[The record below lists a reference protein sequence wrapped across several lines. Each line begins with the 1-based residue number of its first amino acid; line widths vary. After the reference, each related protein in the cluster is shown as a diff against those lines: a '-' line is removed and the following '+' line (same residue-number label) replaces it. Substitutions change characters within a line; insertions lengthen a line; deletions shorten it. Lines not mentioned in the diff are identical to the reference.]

1 MGSYPKVPYVV
12 GDDVAILHCERSVCK
27 KVKIRRNLPGNIIVI
42 HGVNDV
48 GVSYKAVEHGLCEGL
63 TQRLGRGFTP
73 ASYRMPVAADKD
85 RLEDDPDAVFF
96 KRTIAKDTNSPVIPF
111 YWGYREVGEKCRTVN
126 GQFVD
131 RYGNRLD
138 KDLSKEGGPFGNAT
152 SNLPDMWRPGMYAPA
167 DPMGDALRP
176 LKTAPGRMYMV
187 LAAQRLAALIS
198 MIRDYDADDTVSIVA
213 HSQGCLLSLLA
224 QAMLMEKGLA
234 PADNLILTHPPYSLV
249 DSLPLLM
256 RGAAWFDGGEDAAM
270 KPYYHLLSGAQTLGA
285 RLKTLV
291 NIVAGVAKGNGQPCM
306 PPFADLKK
314 DDHRGMVGSRWQ
326 SADDRDN
333 RRKVYL
339 YFCPEDMTVALDN
352 IQGIGWDGVPDYAT
366 GSELIEEEET
376 SSLDGY
382 SISSGHTKMVER
394 SQVRGA
400 LAELGG
406 RFYQRVFSN
415 KTRLDPATGKTTV
428 SFVGKPPPFDFPLRL
443 PTETEQSHVEVS
455 LRSHRAQHKAVAW
468 PVNTRLSKAEQRN
481 GVRTIT
487 GEALKQPVPADLR
500 GTSQIDP
507 ANIPATSM
515 MRNRTVADQ
524 GPAEDV
530 DPCDASVAPTSG
542 SGMQIRSEYRPD
554 PGGYQK
560 FPEREEHLSQRELA
574 LMTASYNEEK
584 GLHLKDKRDQR
595 EVVSAKRYPD
605 SKVVAQ
611 IQESPNESRLR
622 WQREVSAKSFHSSI
636 IGSAKNHSQVTAYD
650 VAIGSGKASSDPQFY
665 AYLCAVADW
674 RVKVL
679 KKGEQPRDGILL
691 MHRFRALYSSYLDVE
706 PAWRQSIIEGSIG
719 YYNSGSLPVG
729 LPLLSGAL
737 WKIVVSQTKNMK
749 IVAEK
754 KISGVSKTHR

>member
-12 GDDVAILHCERSVCK
+12 GEEVALLHCERSVCK

-48 GVSYKAVEHGLCEGL
+48 GVSYKAVEDGLCTGL
-63 TQRLGRGFTP
+63 AARLGRSFTP
-73 ASYRMPVAADKD
+73 ATYRMPMAADKD
-85 RLEDDPDAVFF
+85 KLEDDPDAVFF

-111 YWGYREVGEKCRTVN
+111 YWGYREVGVKCKTIN

-152 SNLPDMWRPGMYAPA
+152 SNLPDMWRPGIYAPV

-176 LKTAPGRMYMV
+176 LRTAPGRMYMV

-224 QAMLMEKGLA
+224 QAMLMEKGSA

-285 RLKTLV
+285 RLNTLV
-291 NIVAGVAKGNGQPCM
+291 NIVAGVAKGNGQACQ

-314 DDHRGMVGSRWQ
+314 DEHRGMVGSRWQ
-326 SADDRDN
+326 SAEDRDN

-352 IQGIGWDGVPDYAT
+352 IQGIGWDGVPDYAS
-366 GSELIEEEET
+366 GSELVEEEET

-382 SISSGHTKMVER
+382 SVSSGHTKIVEHKKVR
-394 SQVRGA
+394 SA

-415 KTRLDPATGKTTV
+415 KTRLEPATGKTMA
-428 SFVGKPPPFDFPLRL
+428 SLVGKPPPFDFPLRL
-443 PTETEQSHVEVS
+443 MTESEQSHVELS
-455 LRSHRAQHKAVAW
+455 LRSHRAQHNAVVW
-468 PVNTRLSKAEQRN
+468 PVNTRLSKVEQRN
-481 GVRTIT
+481 GVRTIN
-487 GEALKQPVPADLR
+487 GEALKQPVLADLR
-500 GTSQIDP
+500 GTSQIDSP
-507 ANIPATSM
+507 NIPKTSM
-515 MRNRTVADQ
+515 MRNRKPEDQ
-524 GPAEDV
+524 GPVEEV
-530 DPCDASVAPTSG
+530 DPCDASVALTSG
-542 SGMQIRSEYRPD
+542 SGLHTSAEDRPD
-554 PGGYQK
+554 PAGYRR
-560 FPEREEHLSQRELA
+560 FPERDEAIRGAELA
-574 LMTASYNEEK
+574 LMTTAYNKEK
-584 GLHLKDKRDQR
+584 KLDGKEPLDQR
-595 EVVSAKRYPD
+595 KVIAATRYTEGN
-605 SKVVAQ
+605 VLAT
-611 IQESPNESRLR
+611 IQESPNEARLR

-674 RVKVL
+674 RVKDLKSNEKGRNGIRIKEKFVL
-679 KKGEQPRDGILL
+679 EFAP
-691 MHRFRALYSSYLDVE
+691 YLSVE
-706 PAWRQSIIEGSIG
+706 PAWRSAVINGTID
-719 YYNSGSLPVG
+719 YYNTGVLPAG
-729 LPLLSGAL
+729 LPLLSGPL
-737 WKIVVSQTKNMK
+737 WKIVVSQTKNTK
-749 IVAEK
+749 IVTEK
-754 KISGVSKTHR
+754 KAK

>member
-12 GDDVAILHCERSVCK
+12 GEDVTLLHCERTVCE

-48 GVSYKAVEHGLCEGL
+48 GVSYKAVEHGLCAGL
-63 TQRLGRGFTP
+63 AARLGRPFTP

-85 RLEDDPDAVFF
+85 KLEDDPDAVFF

-152 SNLPDMWRPGMYAPA
+152 SSLPDMWRPGMYAPA

-234 PADNLILTHPPYSLV
+234 AADNLILTHPPYSLV

-270 KPYYHLLSGAQTLGA
+270 KPYYHLLSGAQTMGA

-291 NIVAGVAKGNGQPCM
+291 NIVSGVAKGNGQACK
-306 PPFADLKK
+306 PPFAELKK
-314 DDHRGMVGSRWQ
+314 DEHRGMVGSRWQ

-352 IQGIGWDGVPDYAT
+352 IQGIGWDGVPDHAS
-366 GSELIEEEET
+366 GSELVEEEET

-382 SISSGHTKMVER
+382 SMSSGHTKLVEHK
-394 SQVRGA
+394 QVRAA

-428 SFVGKPPPFDFPLRL
+428 SLVGKPPPFDFPLRL
-443 PTETEQSHVEVS
+443 STETEQSHVEVS
-455 LRSHRAQHKAVAW
+455 LRKHRAQHQAVAW
-468 PVNTRLSKAEQRN
+468 PVNTRLSKTEQRN
-481 GVRTIT
+481 GIRTIT
-487 GEALKQPVPADLR
+487 GEALKQPVAADLR

-507 ANIPATSM
+507 ENIPATSM
-515 MRNRTVADQ
+515 MRNRPVADQ
-524 GPAEDV
+524 GPAEEV
-530 DPCDASVAPTSG
+530 DPCDASVALTSG
-542 SGMQIRSEYRPD
+542 SGLHATAEDRPD
-554 PGGYQK
+554 PAGYRR
-560 FPEREEHLSQRELA
+560 FPERDEAIRGAELA
-574 LMTASYNEEK
+574 LMTAAYNKEK
-584 GLHLKDKRDQR
+584 KLDGKGPLVQR
-595 EVVSAKRYPD
+595 KVIAATRYTEGN
-605 SKVVAQ
+605 VLAT
-611 IQESPNESRLR
+611 IQESPNEARLR

-674 RVKVL
+674 RVKDL
-679 KKGEQPRDGILL
+679 KNNEKGRKGI
-691 MHRFRALYSSYLDVE
+691 RTKEEFIFEFAPYLSVE
-706 PAWRQSIIEGSIG
+706 PGWRSAAINGSIG
-719 YYNSGSLPVG
+719 YYNTGILPAG
-729 LPLLSGAL
+729 LPLLSGPL
-737 WKIVVSQTKNMK
+737 WKIVVSQTKNIK
-749 IVAEK
+749 IVTEK
-754 KISGVSKTHR
+754 KAR

>member
-12 GDDVAILHCERSVCK
+12 GEDVAILHCERSVCK
-27 KVKIRRNLPGNIIVI
+27 KVKIRRNLPGNVIVI

-96 KRTIAKDTNSPVIPF
+96 KRTIDKDTDSPVIPF
-111 YWGYREVGEKCRTVN
+111 YWGYREVEGKTSTVN

-152 SNLPDMWRPGMYAPA
+152 SNLPDMWRPGIYAPA

-176 LKTAPGRMYMV
+176 LRTAPGRMYMV
-187 LAAQRLAALIS
+187 LAAQRLAALIA

-314 DDHRGMVGSRWQ
+314 DEHRGMVGGRWQ
-326 SADDRDN
+326 SAEDRDN

-352 IQGIGWDGVPDYAT
+352 IQGIGWDGVPDYAS

-382 SISSGHTKMVER
+382 SISSGHTKMVEHK
-394 SQVRGA
+394 QVRGA

-428 SFVGKPPPFDFPLRL
+428 SLVGRPPPFDFPLRL
-443 PTETEQSHVEVS
+443 ATESEQSHVEVS
-455 LRSHRAQHKAVAW
+455 LRSHRALHKAVAW
-468 PVNTRLSKAEQRN
+468 PVNTRLSKVEQRN

-507 ANIPATSM
+507 ANIPTTSM
-515 MRNRTVADQ
+515 MRNRKPEDQ
-524 GPAEDV
+524 GPVEEV

-560 FPEREEHLSQRELA
+560 FPEREEYLSQRELA
-574 LMTASYNEEK
+574 LMTASYNKEK
-584 GLHLKDKRDQR
+584 GLHVKDKRDQR

-622 WQREVSAKSFHSSI
+622 WQREVSPRSFHSSI

-674 RVKVL
+674 RVKIL

-706 PAWRQSIIEGSIG
+706 PAWRQSIIEGNIG
-719 YYNSGSLPVG
+719 YYNSGSLPAG

-754 KISGVSKTHR
+754 KISSVSKTHR

>member
-12 GDDVAILHCERSVCK
+12 GDDVAILHCERTVCK

-48 GVSYKAVEHGLCEGL
+48 GVSYKAVEHGLCAGL
-63 TQRLGRGFTP
+63 AARLGRPFTP

-85 RLEDDPDAVFF
+85 KLEDDPDAVFF

-111 YWGYREVGEKCRTVN
+111 YWGYREAGEKCRTVN

-152 SNLPDMWRPGMYAPA
+152 SSLPDMWRPGMYAPA

-176 LKTAPGRMYMV
+176 LRTAPGRMYMV

-198 MIRDYDADDTVSIVA
+198 MIRDYDAQDTVSIVA

-270 KPYYHLLSGAQTLGA
+270 KPYYHLLSGTQTLGA
-285 RLKTLV
+285 RLKTLA
-291 NIVAGVAKGNGQPCM
+291 NIVAGVAKGSGQACQ

-314 DDHRGMVGSRWQ
+314 DEHRGMVGNRWQ

-352 IQGIGWDGVPDYAT
+352 IQGIGWDGVPDHAL
-366 GSELIEEEET
+366 GSELVEEEET

-382 SISSGHTKMVER
+382 SISSGHTKMVEHK
-394 SQVRGA
+394 QVRGA

-406 RFYQRVFSN
+406 RFYQRVFSE

-428 SFVGKPPPFDFPLRL
+428 SLVGKPPPFDFPLRL

-455 LRSHRAQHKAVAW
+455 LRKHRAQHQAVAW
-468 PVNTRLSKAEQRN
+468 PVNTSLSKIAQRN
-481 GVRTIT
+481 GIRTIT
-487 GEALKQPVPADLR
+487 GEVLKQPVAADLR
-500 GTSQIDP
+500 GTSQIEP
-507 ANIPATSM
+507 ANIPVTSM
-515 MRNRTVADQ
+515 MRNRPVADQ

-530 DPCDASVAPTSG
+530 DPCDASVALTSG
-542 SGMQIRSEYRPD
+542 TGMQLRSEYRPD

-560 FPEREEHLSQRELA
+560 FPERVEHLTPRELA
-574 LMTASYNEEK
+574 LMTASYNKEK
-584 GLHLKDKRDQR
+584 GLDMKDKLDQR
-595 EVVSAKRYPD
+595 EIVSAQRYPD
-605 SKVVAQ
+605 SNVVAK
-611 IQESPNESRLR
+611 IQESPNEARLR

-636 IGSAKNHSQVTAYD
+636 IGSTKNHSQVTAYD
-650 VAIGSGKASSDPQFY
+650 VAIGSGKASSDPLFY

-674 RVKVL
+674 RVKISYESG
-679 KKGEQPRDGILL
+679 KRRPGILL
-691 MHRFRALYSSYLDVE
+691 WSEFLENFRTYFDVE
-706 PAWRQSIIEGSIG
+706 NSWRKNVIKGNIS
-719 YYNSGSLPVG
+719 YYNSGVLPAD
-729 LPLLSGAL
+729 LPLLIGPL
-737 WKIVVSQTKNMK
+737 WKIVISETKSG
-749 IVAEK
+749 K
-754 KISGVSKTHR
+754 KTSDVKKSKT

>member
-1 MGSYPKVPYVV
+1 
-12 GDDVAILHCERSVCK
+12 
-27 KVKIRRNLPGNIIVI
+27 
-42 HGVNDV
+42 
-48 GVSYKAVEHGLCEGL
+48 
-63 TQRLGRGFTP
+63 
-73 ASYRMPVAADKD
+73 
-85 RLEDDPDAVFF
+85 
-96 KRTIAKDTNSPVIPF
+96 
-111 YWGYREVGEKCRTVN
+111 
-126 GQFVD
+126 
-131 RYGNRLD
+131 
-138 KDLSKEGGPFGNAT
+138 
-152 SNLPDMWRPGMYAPA
+152 
-167 DPMGDALRP
+167 
-176 LKTAPGRMYMV
+176 
-187 LAAQRLAALIS
+187 

-291 NIVAGVAKGNGQPCM
+291 NIVAGVAKGNGQACR

-352 IQGIGWDGVPDYAT
+352 IQGIGWDGVPDYAL
-366 GSELIEEEET
+366 GSELVEEEET
-376 SSLDGY
+376 LSLDGY
-382 SISSGHTKMVER
+382 SVSSGHTKMVER

-443 PTETEQSHVEVS
+443 TTESEQSHVEVS

-515 MRNRTVADQ
+515 MRNRTAADQ

-574 LMTASYNEEK
+574 LMTASYNKEK
-584 GLHLKDKRDQR
+584 GLDVKGKLDQR
-595 EVVSAKRYPD
+595 EIVSAIRHPD
-605 SKVVAQ
+605 SKVVAK
-611 IQESPNESRLR
+611 IQESPNEARLR

-706 PAWRQSIIEGSIG
+706 PAWRQSIIEGNIG
-719 YYNSGSLPVG
+719 YYNSGSLPAG

>member
-12 GDDVAILHCERSVCK
+12 GEEVALLHCERSVCK

-48 GVSYKAVEHGLCEGL
+48 GVSYKAVEHGLCTGL
-63 TQRLGRGFTP
+63 AARLGRSFTP
-73 ASYRMPVAADKD
+73 ATYRMPVAADKD
-85 RLEDDPDAVFF
+85 KLEDDPDAVFF
-96 KRTIAKDTNSPVIPF
+96 KRTVAKDTNSPVIPF
-111 YWGYREVGEKCRTVN
+111 YWGCREVEGKSSTIN

-152 SNLPDMWRPGMYAPA
+152 SNLPDMWRPGIYAPV

-176 LKTAPGRMYMV
+176 LRTAPGRMYMV

-291 NIVAGVAKGNGQPCM
+291 NIVAGVAKGSGQACQ

-314 DDHRGMVGSRWQ
+314 DEHRGMVGSRWQ
-326 SADDRDN
+326 SAEDRDN

-352 IQGIGWDGVPDYAT
+352 IQGMGWDGVPDYAS
-366 GSELIEEEET
+366 GSELVEEEET

-382 SISSGHTKMVER
+382 SVSSGHTKIVEHKKVR
-394 SQVRGA
+394 SA

-415 KTRLDPATGKTTV
+415 KTRLDPITGKTTA
-428 SFVGKPPPFDFPLRL
+428 SLVGKPPPFDFPLRL
-443 PTETEQSHVEVS
+443 TTESEQSHVDVS
-455 LRSHRAQHKAVAW
+455 LRSHRAQHKAVVW
-468 PVNTRLSKAEQRN
+468 PVNTRLSKVEQRN
-481 GVRTIT
+481 GVRTIN
-487 GEALKQPVPADLR
+487 GEALKQPVLADLR

-507 ANIPATSM
+507 ANVPTTSV

-524 GPAEDV
+524 GPAEEV
-530 DPCDASVAPTSG
+530 DSCDASVAPTSG
-542 SGMQIRSEYRPD
+542 SGMQLRSEYRPD

-560 FPEREEHLSQRELA
+560 FPEREEHLSPRELA
-574 LMTASYNEEK
+574 LMTASYNKEK
-584 GLHLKDKRDQR
+584 GLDVKDKLDQR

-622 WQREVSAKSFHSSI
+622 WQREVSPKSFHSSI

-650 VAIGSGKASSDPQFY
+650 VAIGSGKASSDPLFY

-674 RVKVL
+674 RVKML
-679 KKGEQPRDGILL
+679 KKGEQPRDGIIL

-706 PAWRQSIIEGSIG
+706 PAWRQSIIEGNIA
-719 YYNSGSLPVG
+719 YYNSGNLPAG

-754 KISGVSKTHR
+754 TINSVSKTHR

>member
-12 GDDVAILHCERSVCK
+12 GEDVTLLHCERSVCK

-63 TQRLGRGFTP
+63 AQRLGRGFTP

-85 RLEDDPDAVFF
+85 KLEDDPDAVFF
-96 KRTIAKDTNSPVIPF
+96 KRTMAKDTNSPVIPF
-111 YWGYREVGEKCRTVN
+111 YWGYREVGEKCRTKN
-126 GQFVD
+126 GQFID

-152 SNLPDMWRPGMYAPA
+152 SNLPDMWRPGIYAPV

-176 LKTAPGRMYMV
+176 LRTAPGRMYMV
-187 LAAQRLAALIS
+187 LAAQRLAALIA
-198 MIRDYDADDTVSIVA
+198 MIRHYDADDTVSIVA

-256 RGAAWFDGGEDAAM
+256 RGAAWFDGGEDAVM
-270 KPYYHLLSGAQTLGA
+270 KPYYHLLSGAQTMGA

-291 NIVAGVAKGNGQPCM
+291 NIVAGVARGSGKACT
-306 PPFADLKK
+306 PPFGDLKK
-314 DDHRGMVGSRWQ
+314 DEHRGMVGSQWQ
-326 SADDRDN
+326 SAEDRDN

-352 IQGIGWDGVPDYAT
+352 IQGMGWDGVPDYAS
-366 GSELIEEEET
+366 GSELVEEEET
-376 SSLDGY
+376 FSVDGL
-382 SISSGHTKMVER
+382 SVASGNTKMVER
-394 SQVRGA
+394 LQVRGA

-406 RFYQRVFSN
+406 RFYQRVFS
-415 KTRLDPATGKTTV
+415 KKSRLDTATGKTTV
-428 SFVGKPPPFDFPLRL
+428 SLVGKPPPFDFPLRL
-443 PTETEQSHVEVS
+443 TAENEQSHVEVS

-468 PVNTRLSKAEQRN
+468 PIDTRLSKTEQRN
-481 GVRTIT
+481 GIRTIT
-487 GEALKQPVPADLR
+487 GEALKQPVQADLR
-500 GTSQIDP
+500 GTSQIE
-507 ANIPATSM
+507 AASIPATSM
-515 MRNRTVADQ
+515 MRNRPVTDQ
-524 GPAEDV
+524 GPVEEV
-530 DPCDASVAPTSG
+530 DPCDASVALTSAT
-542 SGMQIRSEYRPD
+542 GMLLRSEYRPD

-560 FPEREEHLSQRELA
+560 FPEREEYLSPRELA
-574 LMTASYNEEK
+574 LMTASYNKEK
-584 GLHLKDKRDQR
+584 GLDVKDKLDQR
-595 EVVSAKRYPD
+595 EIVSAKRYPD

-611 IQESPNESRLR
+611 VQESPNEARLR

-674 RVKVL
+674 RVKDL
-679 KKGEQPRDGILL
+679 KYSDRGRKGIRIKEKFILEFAPYLSVEPGWRSAAINGSIDYYNTGILPL
-691 MHRFRALYSSYLDVE
+691 
-706 PAWRQSIIEGSIG
+706 
-719 YYNSGSLPVG
+719 G
-729 LPLLSGAL
+729 LPLLSGPL
-737 WKIVVSQTKNMK
+737 WKIVMSQTKNIK
-749 IVAEK
+749 VVSGERK
-754 KISGVSKTHR
+754 KQNK

>member
-1 MGSYPKVPYVV
+1 MGSYPKIPYVV
-12 GDDVAILHCERSVCK
+12 GEDLALLHCERSVCK

-73 ASYRMPVAADKD
+73 AAYRMPMAADRDK
-85 RLEDDPDAVFF
+85 LEDDPDAVFF
-96 KRTIAKDTNSPVIPF
+96 KRTVTTETNSPVIPF
-111 YWGYREVGEKCRTVN
+111 YWGYREVAEKCRTVN

-131 RYGNRLD
+131 RHGNRLD

-152 SNLPDMWRPGMYAPA
+152 SNLPDMWRPGIYAPV

-176 LKTAPGRMYMV
+176 LRTAPGRMYMV

-270 KPYYHLLSGAQTLGA
+270 KPYYHLLGGAQTLGA

-291 NIVAGVAKGNGQPCM
+291 NIVAGVAKGSGKACT

-314 DDHRGMVGSRWQ
+314 DEHRGMVGSKWQ
-326 SADDRDN
+326 SAEDRDN
-333 RRKVYL
+333 RRKIYL

-352 IQGIGWDGVPDYAT
+352 IQGIGWDGVPDHVS
-366 GSELIEEEET
+366 GSELVEEEET
-376 SSLDGY
+376 SSVDGY
-382 SISSGHTKMVER
+382 SVSTGHTTMVER
-394 SQVRGA
+394 QQVRNA
-400 LAELGG
+400 LTELGG

-415 KTRLDPATGKTTV
+415 KTRLDTATGKTTV
-428 SFVGKPPPFDFPLRL
+428 SLVGKPPPFDFSLRL
-443 PTETEQSHVEVS
+443 TTESEQSHVEVS

-468 PVNTRLSKAEQRN
+468 PVNTKLSKTEQRN
-481 GVRTIT
+481 GIRTIT
-487 GEALKQPVPADLR
+487 GEALKQPVAADLR

-524 GPAEDV
+524 GPVEEV
-530 DPCDASVAPTSG
+530 DQCDAPVALTSG
-542 SGMQIRSEYRPD
+542 TGMQLRSKYRPD

-560 FPEREEHLSQRELA
+560 FPDREEHLGPRELA
-574 LMTASYNEEK
+574 LMTASYNKEK
-584 GLHLKDKRDQR
+584 GLDVKGKLDRR

-611 IQESPNESRLR
+611 IQESPNEARLR

-636 IGSAKNHSQVTAYD
+636 IASAKNHSQVTAYD
-650 VAIGSGKASSDPQFY
+650 VAIGSGKASSDPLFY

-674 RVKVL
+674 RVKNL
-679 KKGEQPRDGILL
+679 KNNEKRRNGI
-691 MHRFRALYSSYLDVE
+691 RIKEEFVVEFSPYLSVE
-706 PAWRQSIIEGSIG
+706 PAWRSAVINGSID
-719 YYNSGSLPVG
+719 YYNTGILPAG
-729 LPLLSGAL
+729 LPLLSGSL
-737 WKIVVSQTKNMK
+737 WKIVVSQTKNIN
-749 IVAEK
+749 IVTEK
-754 KISGVSKTHR
+754 KAK

>member
-1 MGSYPKVPYVV
+1 MGSYPKVPYLV
-12 GDDVAILHCERSVCK
+12 GDDVTLLHCERNVCK

-48 GVSYKAVEHGLCEGL
+48 GVSYKAVEDGLCEGL

-73 ASYRMPVAADKD
+73 ATYRMPVAADRD

-111 YWGYREVGEKCRTVN
+111 YWGYREVGEKSGTMN
-126 GQFVD
+126 GQCVD

-152 SNLPDMWRPGMYAPA
+152 STLPDMWRPGMYAPV
-167 DPMGDALRP
+167 DPMGDPLRP
-176 LKTAPGRMYMV
+176 LRTAPGRMYMV

-198 MIRDYDADDTVSIVA
+198 MIRDYDAEETVSIVA

-249 DSLPLLM
+249 DNLPLLM

-270 KPYYHLLSGAQTLGA
+270 KPYYHLLSGTQTLGA
-285 RLKTLV
+285 RLQTLA
-291 NIVAGVAKGNGQPCM
+291 NIVAGVAKGSGQACK
-306 PPFADLKK
+306 PPFSDLKK
-314 DDHRGMVGSRWQ
+314 DAHRGMLGSRWQ
-326 SADDRDN
+326 SAEDRDN

-352 IQGIGWDGVPDYAT
+352 IQGMGWDGVPDHAT
-366 GSELIEEEET
+366 GSKLVEEEET
-376 SSLDGY
+376 ASIDGN
-382 SISSGHTKMVER
+382 SVSTGHTRFVER
-394 SQVRGA
+394 ETVRHA

-415 KTRLDPATGKTTV
+415 KTRLDPATGKIAV
-428 SFVGKPPPFDFPLRL
+428 SLVGKPPPFDFPLRL
-443 PTETEQSHVEVS
+443 PAETEQSHVEVS
-455 LRSHRAQHKAVAW
+455 LRKHRAQHKAVAW
-468 PVNTRLSKAEQRN
+468 PIDARLSKTERRN
-481 GVRTIT
+481 GIRTIT
-487 GEALKQPVPADLR
+487 GEALKQPVAADLR

-507 ANIPATSM
+507 ANIPATST
-515 MRNRTVADQ
+515 MRNRSVADQ
-524 GPAEDV
+524 GPAEYV
-530 DPCDASVAPTSG
+530 DPCEATIAPTSVA
-542 SGMQIRSEYRPD
+542 GMQLRSEYRPD

-560 FPEREEHLSQRELA
+560 FPERLEHLNPRELA
-574 LMTASYNEEK
+574 LMTASYNKEK
-584 GLHLKDKRDQR
+584 GLHVKDKLDQH
-595 EVVSAKRYPD
+595 EVVSAIRYPD
-605 SKVVAQ
+605 SNVVAK

-622 WQREVSAKSFHSSI
+622 WQREVSPRSFHSSI

-665 AYLCAVADW
+665 EYLCAVADW
-674 RVKVL
+674 RVKDL
-679 KKGEQPRDGILL
+679 KTNDKGRKGIRIKEKFLSV
-691 MHRFRALYSSYLDVE
+691 FSAYLSVE
-706 PAWRQSIIEGSIG
+706 PAWRSAVINGSID
-719 YYNSGSLPVG
+719 YYNTGFLPAG

-737 WKIVVSQTKNMK
+737 WKIVVSQTKDIK
-749 IVAEK
+749 VVTGK
-754 KISGVSKTHR
+754 KQK

>member
-12 GDDVAILHCERSVCK
+12 GEDVTILHCERTVCK

-63 TQRLGRGFTP
+63 TKRLGRGFTP

-85 RLEDDPDAVFF
+85 KLEDDPDAVFF
-96 KRTIAKDTNSPVIPF
+96 KRTITKDTNSPVIPF

-152 SNLPDMWRPGMYAPA
+152 SSLPDMWRPGMYAPA
-167 DPMGDALRP
+167 DPMGDALRL

-270 KPYYHLLSGAQTLGA
+270 KPYYHLLSGTQTLGA

-291 NIVAGVAKGNGQPCM
+291 NIVAGVAKGSGQACQPS
-306 PPFADLKK
+306 FADLKK
-314 DDHRGMVGSRWQ
+314 DEHRGMVGSRWQ

-352 IQGIGWDGVPDYAT
+352 IQGIGWDGVPDHAL
-366 GSELIEEEET
+366 GSELVEEEET

-382 SISSGHTKMVER
+382 SVSSGHTKIVEHKKVR
-394 SQVRGA
+394 SA

-443 PTETEQSHVEVS
+443 STETEQSHVEVS
-455 LRSHRAQHKAVAW
+455 LRKHRAQHQTVAW
-468 PVNTRLSKAEQRN
+468 PVNTRLSKTEQRN
-481 GVRTIT
+481 GIRTIT
-487 GEALKQPVPADLR
+487 GEALKQPVAADLR

-507 ANIPATSM
+507 ANIPTTSM
-515 MRNRTVADQ
+515 MRNRSVADQ
-524 GPAEDV
+524 GPAEEV
-530 DPCDASVAPTSG
+530 DPCDATVVLTSG
-542 SGMQIRSEYRPD
+542 TGMQLRSEFRPD

-560 FPEREEHLSQRELA
+560 FPERAEHLSLRELA
-574 LMTASYNEEK
+574 LMTASYNKEK
-584 GLHLKDKRDQR
+584 GLDVKDKLDQR
-595 EVVSAKRYPD
+595 EIVSAQRYPD
-605 SKVVAQ
+605 SNVVAK
-611 IQESPNESRLR
+611 IQESPNEARLR

-650 VAIGSGKASSDPQFY
+650 VAIGSGKASSDPLFY

-674 RVKVL
+674 RVKML

-706 PAWRQSIIEGSIG
+706 PAWRQSIIEGNIG
-719 YYNSGSLPVG
+719 YYNSGSLPAG

-737 WKIVVSQTKNMK
+737 WKIVVSQTKSMK

-754 KISGVSKTHR
+754 KISSVSKTHR